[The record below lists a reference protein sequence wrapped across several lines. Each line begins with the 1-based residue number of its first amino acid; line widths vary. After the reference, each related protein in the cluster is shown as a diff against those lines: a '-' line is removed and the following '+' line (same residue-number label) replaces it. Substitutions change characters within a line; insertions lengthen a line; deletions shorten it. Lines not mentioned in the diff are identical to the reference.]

1 VWKKSLQ
8 LKKIKT
14 KSRPS
19 NPLNFK
25 GEIVPEI
32 TTDLIKDL
40 RNRTSAGVMDCKKA
54 LEETDG
60 DVEKAESLLKEKGIA
75 SAAKKADRDTDQ
87 GLVDTYIH
95 SGGRIGAMIEI
106 NCETDFVA
114 RTEDFAA
121 LAHDIAMQVAAMSP
135 TLLTIE
141 DAPENESITE
151 DQCLLSQPFIKDPSK
166 TIQDLINETVGKL
179 GENIRVRRFQR
190 FSLGE

>member
-1 VWKKSLQ
+1 VA
-8 LKKIKT
+8 
-14 KSRPS
+14 
-19 NPLNFK
+19 
-25 GEIVPEI
+25 EI
-32 TTDLIKDL
+32 TTELIKDL
-40 RNRTSAGVMDCKKA
+40 RARTSAGVMDCKKA
-54 LEETDG
+54 LEETEG
-60 DVEKAESLLKEKGIA
+60 DVDKAESLLREKGIA
-75 SAAKKADRDTDQ
+75 SAANKAGRDTDQ

-114 RTEDFAA
+114 RTDDFAS

-135 TLLTIE
+135 TLLAIE
-141 DAPENESITE
+141 EASENDNVTE